1 MTNPNSR
8 SDRNDPSPSRRPEEG
23 KSPSPETPR
32 DDGKTVRK
40 DLPPAARRALR
51 EAAERRAARDAQ
63 AAKVESD
70 REVGGPAGLE
80 PVRYGDWEAKGRAID
95 F

>member
-1 MTNPNSR
+1 MTRTDSR
-8 SDRNDPSPSRRPEEG
+8 PDRNDPSPMRRPEEG
-23 KSPSPETPR
+23 KSLSPETPP
-32 DDGKTVRK
+32 DDDKATRK

-51 EAAERRAARDAQ
+51 EAAKRRAARDAE
-63 AAKVESD
+63 AAKAGSD
-70 REVGGPAGLE
+70 REVGGPAGPE

>member
-1 MTNPNSR
+1 MTNPKSR
-8 SDRNDPSPSRRPEEG
+8 PDRNEPSPNRRPEEG

-32 DDGKTVRK
+32 DDGKAGRK
-40 DLPPAARRALR
+40 ELPPAARRALQ
-51 EAAERRAARDAQ
+51 EAAERRAARDAE
-63 AAKVESD
+63 AARAGSD
-70 REVGGPAGLE
+70 REVGGPAGPE

>member
-1 MTNPNSR
+1 MTSTDSR
-8 SDRNDPSPSRRPEEG
+8 PDWNEPSPNRRPEEG
-23 KSPSPETPR
+23 TSPSPEAPR
-32 DDGKTVRK
+32 DDKAARK

-51 EAAERRAARDAQ
+51 EAAERRAARGAE
-63 AAKVESD
+63 AARAGSD
-70 REVGGPAGLE
+70 REVGGPAGPE

>member
-1 MTNPNSR
+1 MTNPDSR
-8 SDRNDPSPSRRPEEG
+8 LDRNEPSPNRRPEEG
-23 KSPSPETPR
+23 NSPSPETPR
-32 DDGKTVRK
+32 DRK

-63 AAKVESD
+63 AGKAE
-70 REVGGPAGLE
+70 REVGGPAGPE